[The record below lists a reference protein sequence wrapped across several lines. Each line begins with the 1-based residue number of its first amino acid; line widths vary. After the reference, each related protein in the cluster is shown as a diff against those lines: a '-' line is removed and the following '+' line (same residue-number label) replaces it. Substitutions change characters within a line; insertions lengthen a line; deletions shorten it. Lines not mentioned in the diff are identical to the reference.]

1 MARPKRSE
9 HRASTVVV
17 GRRAG
22 GRKPRGDHAG
32 DASGPHDRIVD
43 AARHDT
49 TKSDHL
55 PAAYVEW
62 LDVVRWPGQ
71 QEHQEGM
78 MALPGIIR
86 SVGHLVRD
94 DATGVILAQDQN
106 HWDGQVR
113 SLLKIP
119 RSAVIELRM
128 LGLS

>member
-1 MARPKRSE
+1 MARPKRSD
-9 HRASTVVV
+9 HRTVSVGV
-17 GRRAG
+17 GRRPG
-22 GRKPRGDHAG
+22 GRKPGRDHAG
-32 DASGPHDRIVD
+32 DTSRPHDRIVD

-71 QEHQEGM
+71 QEHKTGL

-94 DATGVILAQDQN
+94 DSTGVILAQDQN

-119 RSAVIELRM
+119 RHAVIELRM
-128 LGLS
+128 LRLS